1 METHFV
7 FTSSKGLI
15 ESAEYLLAHT
25 EDNDVLFNSNKYS
38 FILVAAASLESLLNE
53 GIISWAFQLFPKGD
67 HKRHATAFLSMN
79 LGKKLDA
86 LGFLLSS
93 GKFITDNE
101 SKIYQTLVNLIKL
114 RNEVAHSKDFYKET
128 DIDYADPDE
137 DGGRSFRLPYDIS
150 KLMNNHPL
158 SIEQEQ
164 CQFIVSSLKHLE
176 AVLHEEVEHSK
187 TELFKALLQVN

>member
-25 EDNDVLFNSNKYS
+25 EDNDALFNSNKYS

-101 SKIYQTLVNLIKL
+101 SNVYQTLISLIKL

-128 DIDYADPDE
+128 DIEYGEIDE
-137 DGGRSFRLPYDIS
+137 EGGRSFQLPYDIS
-150 KLMNNHPL
+150 KLMDNHPL
-158 SIEQEQ
+158 SLEQNK
-164 CQFIVSSLKHLE
+164 CQNIVESLKHLE
-176 AVLHEEVEHSK
+176 AVLREEIEHSK
-187 TELFKALLQVN
+187 TELFKAL

>member
-53 GIISWAFQLFPKGD
+53 GIVSWAFQLFPKGD

-79 LGKKLDA
+79 LGKKLDT

-101 SKIYQTLVNLIKL
+101 SNVYQTLISLIKL
-114 RNEVAHSKDFYKET
+114 RNEVAHSKDFYKEA
-128 DIDYADPDE
+128 DIEYGEVDE
-137 DGGRSFRLPYDIS
+137 DGGRSFQLPYDIS
-150 KLMNNHPL
+150 KLMDNHPL
-158 SIEQEQ
+158 SLEQNK
-164 CQFIVSSLKHLE
+164 CQYIVESLKHLE
-176 AVLHEEVEHSK
+176 AVLSEEIEHSK
-187 TELFKALLQVN
+187 TELFKAL

>member
-25 EDNDVLFNSNKYS
+25 EDNDVLLNSNKYS

-101 SKIYQTLVNLIKL
+101 SSVYQTLMSLIRL
-114 RNEVAHSKDFYKET
+114 RNEVAHSKDFYKEA
-128 DIDYADPDE
+128 DIEYGE
-137 DGGRSFRLPYDIS
+137 INEEGGRSFQLPCDIS
-150 KLMNNHPL
+150 KLMDNHPL
-158 SIEQEQ
+158 SLEQNK
-164 CQFIVSSLKHLE
+164 CQYIVESLKHLE
-176 AVLHEEVEHSK
+176 AVLREEIEHSK
-187 TELFKALLQVN
+187 TELFKAL

>member
-25 EDNDVLFNSNKYS
+25 EDNDALLNSNKYS

-79 LGKKLDA
+79 LG
-86 LGFLLSS
+86 
-93 GKFITDNE
+93 
-101 SKIYQTLVNLIKL
+101 
-114 RNEVAHSKDFYKET
+114 
-128 DIDYADPDE
+128 
-137 DGGRSFRLPYDIS
+137 
-150 KLMNNHPL
+150 
-158 SIEQEQ
+158 
-164 CQFIVSSLKHLE
+164 
-176 AVLHEEVEHSK
+176 
-187 TELFKALLQVN
+187 

>member
-1 METHFV
+1 LETHFV

-25 EDNDVLFNSNKYS
+25 EDNDALFNSNKYS

-53 GIISWAFQLFPKGD
+53 GIVSWAFQLFPKGD

-101 SKIYQTLVNLIKL
+101 SNVYQTLISLIKL
-114 RNEVAHSKDFYKET
+114 RNEVAHSKDFYKEA
-128 DIDYADPDE
+128 DIEYGEIDE
-137 DGGRSFRLPYDIS
+137 EGGRSFQLPYDIS
-150 KLMNNHPL
+150 KLMDNHPL
-158 SIEQEQ
+158 SLEQHK
-164 CQFIVSSLKHLE
+164 CQYIVKSLKHLE
-176 AVLHEEVEHSK
+176 AVLREEIEHSK
-187 TELFKALLQVN
+187 TELFKAL

>member
-1 METHFV
+1 LETHFV

-25 EDNDVLFNSNKYS
+25 EDNDVLLNSNKYS

-101 SKIYQTLVNLIKL
+101 SSVYQTLMSLIRL
-114 RNEVAHSKDFYKET
+114 RNEVAHSKDFYKEA
-128 DIDYADPDE
+128 DIEYGE
-137 DGGRSFRLPYDIS
+137 INEEGGRSFQLPCDIS
-150 KLMNNHPL
+150 KLMDNHPL
-158 SIEQEQ
+158 SLEQNK
-164 CQFIVSSLKHLE
+164 CQYIVESLKHLE
-176 AVLHEEVEHSK
+176 AVLREEIEHSK
-187 TELFKALLQVN
+187 TELFKAL

>member
-1 METHFV
+1 LKTHFV

-25 EDNDVLFNSNKYS
+25 EDNDALLNSNKYS

-101 SKIYQTLVNLIKL
+101 SSVYQTLLSLIRL
-114 RNEVAHSKDFYKET
+114 RNEVAHSKDFYKEA
-128 DIDYADPDE
+128 DIEYGE
-137 DGGRSFRLPYDIS
+137 INEEGGRSFQLPCDIS
-150 KLMNNHPL
+150 KLMDNHPL
-158 SIEQEQ
+158 SLEQNK
-164 CQFIVSSLKHLE
+164 CQYIVESLKHLE
-176 AVLHEEVEHSK
+176 AVLRDEIEHSK
-187 TELFKALLQVN
+187 TELFKVL

>member
-7 FTSSKGLI
+7 FTSFKGLI
-15 ESAEYLLAHT
+15 ESAEYLLEHT
-25 EDNDVLFNSNKYS
+25 EDNDAHFNSNKYS

-53 GIISWAFQLFPKGD
+53 GIISWAFHLFPKGD

-101 SKIYQTLVNLIKL
+101 SEIYQTFVSLIKL
-114 RNEVAHSKDFYKET
+114 RNEVAHSKDFYKEAE
-128 DIDYADPDE
+128 IELSKINE
-137 DGGRSFRLPYDIS
+137 DGGRDFTLPYDLT
-150 KLMNNHPL
+150 KLVNNHPL
-158 SIEQEQ
+158 SIKQDK
-164 CQFIVSSLKHLE
+164 CLFIIDSLKHLE
-176 AVLHEEVEHSK
+176 AVLNNDIEHSK
-187 TELFKALLQVN
+187 TDLFKPL

>member
-1 METHFV
+1 LETHFV

-25 EDNDVLFNSNKYS
+25 EDNDVLLNSNKYS

-101 SKIYQTLVNLIKL
+101 SRVYQTLMSLIRL
-114 RNEVAHSKDFYKET
+114 RNEVAHSKDFYKEA
-128 DIDYADPDE
+128 DIEYGE
-137 DGGRSFRLPYDIS
+137 INEEGGRSFQLPCDIS
-150 KLMNNHPL
+150 KLMDNHPL
-158 SIEQEQ
+158 SLEQNKCQYIIE
-164 CQFIVSSLKHLE
+164 SLKHLE
-176 AVLHEEVEHSK
+176 AVLIEEIEHSK
-187 TELFKALLQVN
+187 TELFKAL

>member
-1 METHFV
+1 METHFT
-7 FTSSKGLI
+7 FSSSKGLI
-15 ESAEYLLAHT
+15 ESAEYLLEHT

-93 GKFITDNE
+93 GKVITDNE
-101 SKIYQTLVNLIKL
+101 SPIYQTLIGLIKL
-114 RNEVAHSKDFYKET
+114 RNEVAHSKDFYKEA
-128 DIDYADPDE
+128 DIDYGDIDE

-150 KLMNNHPL
+150 KLLDNHPL
-158 SIEQEQ
+158 SLEQHK
-164 CQFIVSSLKHLE
+164 CHFIVSSLKLLE
-176 AVLHEEVEHSK
+176 SVLNNDISHTE
-187 TELFKALLQVN
+187 TELFKAL

>member
-1 METHFV
+1 LETHFV
-7 FTSSKGLI
+7 FTYSKGLI

-25 EDNDVLFNSNKYS
+25 ENNDVLLNSNKYS

-101 SKIYQTLVNLIKL
+101 SSVYQTLMSLIRL
-114 RNEVAHSKDFYKET
+114 RNEVAHSKDFYKEA
-128 DIDYADPDE
+128 DIEYGE
-137 DGGRSFRLPYDIS
+137 INEEGGRSFQLPCDIS
-150 KLMNNHPL
+150 KLMDNHPL
-158 SIEQEQ
+158 SLEQNK
-164 CQFIVSSLKHLE
+164 CQYIVESLKHLE
-176 AVLHEEVEHSK
+176 AVLIEEIEHSK
-187 TELFKALLQVN
+187 TELFKAL

>member
-15 ESAEYLLAHT
+15 ESAEYLLAHI
-25 EDNDVLFNSNKYS
+25 EDNDTLFNSNKYS

-53 GIISWAFQLFPKGD
+53 SIISWAFQLFPKGD

-114 RNEVAHSKDFYKET
+114 RNEAAHSKDFYKET
-128 DIDYADPDE
+128 DIDYNEPDE

-150 KLMNNHPL
+150 KLMNNHLL
-158 SIEQEQ
+158 SIEQEK
-164 CQFIVSSLKHLE
+164 CQYIVSSLKHLE
-176 AVLHEEVEHSK
+176 AVLLGEVEHSK
-187 TELFKALLQVN
+187 TELFKIL

>member
-1 METHFV
+1 LETHFV

-25 EDNDVLFNSNKYS
+25 EDNDVLLNSNKYS

-101 SKIYQTLVNLIKL
+101 SSVYQTLMSLIRL
-114 RNEVAHSKDFYKET
+114 RNEVAHSKDFYKEA
-128 DIDYADPDE
+128 DIEYGE
-137 DGGRSFRLPYDIS
+137 INEEGGRSFQLPCDIS
-150 KLMNNHPL
+150 KLMDKHPL
-158 SIEQEQ
+158 SLEQNK
-164 CQFIVSSLKHLE
+164 CQYIVESLKHLE
-176 AVLHEEVEHSK
+176 AVLREEIEHSK
-187 TELFKALLQVN
+187 TELFKAL

>member
-25 EDNDVLFNSNKYS
+25 EDNDALFNSNKYS

-101 SKIYQTLVNLIKL
+101 SNVYQTLISLIKL
-114 RNEVAHSKDFYKET
+114 RNEVAHSKDFYKEA
-128 DIDYADPDE
+128 DIEYGEIDE
-137 DGGRSFRLPYDIS
+137 EGGRSFQLPYDIS
-150 KLMNNHPL
+150 KLMDNHPL
-158 SIEQEQ
+158 SLEQNK
-164 CQFIVSSLKHLE
+164 CQYIVESLKHLE
-176 AVLHEEVEHSK
+176 AVLREEIEHSK
-187 TELFKALLQVN
+187 TELFKAL

>member
-1 METHFV
+1 MKTHFV

-25 EDNDVLFNSNKYS
+25 EDNDALLNSNKYS

-101 SKIYQTLVNLIKL
+101 SSVYQTLLSLIRL
-114 RNEVAHSKDFYKET
+114 RNEVAHSKDFYKEA
-128 DIDYADPDE
+128 DIEYGE
-137 DGGRSFRLPYDIS
+137 INEEGGRSFQLPCDIS
-150 KLMNNHPL
+150 KLMDNHPL
-158 SIEQEQ
+158 SLEQNK
-164 CQFIVSSLKHLE
+164 CQYIVESLKHLE
-176 AVLHEEVEHSK
+176 AVLRDEIEHSK
-187 TELFKALLQVN
+187 TELFKVL

>member
-15 ESAEYLLAHT
+15 ESAEYLLEHT
-25 EDNDVLFNSNKYS
+25 EDDGVLFNCNKYS
-38 FILVAAASLESLLNE
+38 FILAAAASLESLLNE

-93 GKFITDNE
+93 GKFITNNE
-101 SKIYQTLVNLIKL
+101 SSVYQTLISLIKL
-114 RNEVAHSKDFYKET
+114 RNEVAHSKDFYKEA
-128 DIDYADPDE
+128 DIEYGEVDE
-137 DGGRSFRLPYDIS
+137 DGGRSFTLPYDIS
-150 KLMNNHPL
+150 KLMDNHPL
-158 SIEQEQ
+158 SLEQDK
-164 CQFIVSSLKHLE
+164 CNFIIYSLKHLE
-176 AVLHEEVEHSK
+176 SVLINEITHSE
-187 TELFKALLQVN
+187 TELFKAL

>member
-1 METHFV
+1 LETHFV
-7 FTSSKGLI
+7 FTSSNGLI

-53 GIISWAFQLFPKGD
+53 GIISWAFHLFPKGD

-93 GKFITDNE
+93 GKFVTDNE
-101 SKIYQTLVNLIKL
+101 SKIYQTLVHLIKL

-128 DIDYADPDE
+128 DIDYGEPDE

-176 AVLHEEVEHSK
+176 AVLREEVDHSK
-187 TELFKALLQVN
+187 TELFKAL